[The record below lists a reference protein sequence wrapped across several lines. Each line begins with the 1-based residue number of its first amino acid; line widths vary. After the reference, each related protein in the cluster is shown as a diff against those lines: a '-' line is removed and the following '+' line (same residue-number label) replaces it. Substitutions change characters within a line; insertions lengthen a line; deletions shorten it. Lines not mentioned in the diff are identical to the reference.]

1 MDTEWNGRFLPFPR
15 EGFFRLCRETS
26 PPMIGL
32 ATMTSGTISTRSM
45 CISCRFECGIILGA
59 TR

>member
-1 MDTEWNGRFLPFPR
+1 MDADWNGRFLPFTR
-15 EGFFRLCRETS
+15 EGFSRLCRETG
-26 PPMIGL
+26 PAMIGL

-45 CISCRFECGIILGA
+45 GISCRFECGIILWA